1 MTYPLCFQ
9 QKERQFKMAEL
20 LNIRP
25 LDTDHLKKSDQSN
38 VEEAPE
44 QYKPTGSPVWL
55 ISPNSRS
62 QLTSYALAQAKQRIY
77 KNLAAICVAFLLN
90 FLAYQN
96 LHNLQVYFRQDA
108 YVGFVGLTMLY
119 VVLVVACLLMPVW
132 VIRHFGCKWTIV
144 CCLVAYVLYMAAH
157 FSQSLMGVVPSSV
170 LLGLATAPLWVSKCM
185 YVTQL
190 AVDYAML
197 FGEAEETVIVRFFGI
212 FFMVVQLGKLSVQ

>member
-1 MTYPLCFQ
+1 
-9 QKERQFKMAEL
+9 MAEL

-25 LDTDHLKKSDQSN
+25 LNTDQLKKNDQSN

-44 QYKPTGSPVWL
+44 EYKPTGSPIWL
-55 ISPNSRS
+55 INPNSRS
-62 QLTSYALAQAKQRIY
+62 QLTTYALLQAKRRIF
-77 KNLAAICVAFLLN
+77 KNLAAICLAFLLN

-108 YVGFVGLTMLY
+108 YIGFVGLCMLY
-119 VVLVVACLLMPVW
+119 VVLVITCLLMPVW
-132 VIRHFGCKWTIV
+132 LIRHFGCKWIIV
-144 CCLVAYVLYMAAH
+144 CCLITYVLYMAAH
-157 FSQSLMGVVPSSV
+157 FSQSLMGIVPSSV

-212 FFMVVQLGKLSVQ
+212 FFMVVQLGQ